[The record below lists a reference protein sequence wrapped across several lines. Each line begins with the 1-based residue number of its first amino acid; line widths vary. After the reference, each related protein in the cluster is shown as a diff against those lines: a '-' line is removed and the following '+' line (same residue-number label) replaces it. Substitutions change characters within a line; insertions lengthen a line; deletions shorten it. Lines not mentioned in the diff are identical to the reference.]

1 MAQILKGLN
10 TMFNV
15 HNSISQHVG
24 LKMNIS
30 TKFGSLQSVVVEN
43 FALEIVDE
51 YNIYRGHTVQLGRLI
66 F

>member
-1 MAQILKGLN
+1 MAQTLKGLN

-15 HNSISQHVG
+15 HKSVSQHVG
-24 LKMNIS
+24 LKINI